1 LTTLASARRVAAKDG
16 GPQKIFRKN
25 FYAGHSCPARYAQG
39 DDSAPLDH
47 PHVVVTLPLRDI
59 PAADTDDLVTLANSG
74 ETLKL
79 GYRIAQDEA
88 FSQWVV
94 SNG

>member
-1 LTTLASARRVAAKDG
+1 VRD
-16 GPQKIFRKN
+16 F
-25 FYAGHSCPARYAQG
+25 G

-47 PHVVVTLPLRDI
+47 PHVVVTLPLREI
-59 PAADTDDLVTLANSG
+59 PAADTDDRVTLTDSG
-74 ETLKL
+74 GILKL
-79 GYRIAQDEA
+79 GYRIAQNEA